1 MGTNVRAN
9 VNAGY
14 ADYLPAYLYETQ
26 FMYRSVALPCDVAL
40 VQVSLPNKHGMVSL
54 GTSVNCSIAAIEV
67 ARLKIAVV
75 NPNVPFAYGDLVPI
89 SAFDHLVYD
98 ESPLITKDFVEP
110 SEIDKQIGKNCAEL
124 VSDGARIQMG
134 IGALPNALA
143 SQLEGHKNLGVNTEM
158 FAARVLCLIEK
169 GVINGACKD

>member
-1 MGTNVRAN
+1 MRTTCQPICMKHSLCTA
-9 VNAGY
+9 AW
-14 ADYLPAYLYETQ
+14 
-26 FMYRSVALPCDVAL
+26 RSLAMWHWFKYH
-40 VQVSLPNKHGMVSL
+40 SRISMEWVSL

-124 VSDGARIQMG
+124 VPDGARIQMG
-134 IGALPNALA
+134 IGALSNALA

-158 FAARVLCLIEK
+158 FAAGVLRLIEK